1 MDDGDAPTLE
11 KLSLWYDELK
21 LVHERL
27 RDAYAAIQTENS
39 CFKTTTSNMVDVL
52 LCPITQQL
60 PADPVT
66 ADDGRLY
73 ERAAI
78 EEWIEKQK
86 VVHKKSKRICT

>member
-1 MDDGDAPTLE
+1 MEDADAPTLE
-11 KLSLWYDELK
+11 QLSLWYGELK
-21 LVHERL
+21 LVHKRL
-27 RDAYAAIQTENS
+27 HDAYDAAQTEIKR
-39 CFKTTTSNMVDVL
+39 FKTSTSNVVDEL

-86 VVHKKSKRICT
+86 VVHK